1 MSSMENA
8 ERTSERRRWHGWL
21 SLALAAAIGACG
33 SAEETAEPAEE
44 THETGGLPEV
54 HLDADALALSD
65 VSLGV
70 VDSVSAGGLRVTGAI
85 TYDQNRMSHVG
96 PKTEG
101 RVTEL
106 RVEVGSRVSEGQVL
120 AHLESP
126 EVGNTRAELAEAE
139 ALLEIARENF
149 ERETRLEA
157 QGISSRRE
165 VLDAEAQLRT
175 MEARR
180 RSAEERL
187 RLLGAVSHGEG
198 GHFDVVAPYDGVVVE
213 RHGSRG
219 EVVGPADQL
228 FTIAD
233 LARLWIELDVFE
245 RDLASVSEGQAVELT
260 TAAWPGRTFPARIG
274 YVADIL
280 DVRTRTVRARV
291 EIDNTDG
298 ALRPG
303 MFATAVI
310 QTAGGETVLAVPRDA
325 VQNVESTDAVWVPGE
340 EAGAFL
346 AAPVQLGRELPGAM
360 VEIVSG
366 LAAGDSL
373 VVSGAFTLKA
383 ELARGEFGGHGH

>member
-1 MSSMENA
+1 MSTDASVV
-8 ERTSERRRWHGWL
+8 RHGVRLWL
-21 SLALAAAIGACG
+21 DIGLVMLLGACSG
-33 SAEETAEPAEE
+33 DRIPDIAAEADEPA
-44 THETGGLPEV
+44 GLPEV
-54 HLDADALALSD
+54 HLDAGALALSD

-106 RVEVGSRVSEGQVL
+106 RVEVGSRVTGGEVL

-126 EVGNTRAELAEAE
+126 EVGNTRAELVEAE
-139 ALLEIARENF
+139 ALLDIARENY

-165 VLDAEAQLRT
+165 VLEAEAQLRT

-187 RLLGAVSHGEG
+187 RLLGAASHGEG
-198 GHFDVVAPYDGVVVE
+198 GHFDVVAPYEGVVVE

-228 FTIAD
+228 FTVAD
-233 LARLWIELDVFE
+233 LSRLWIELDVFE

-280 DVRTRTVRARV
+280 DVSTRTVRARV

-310 QTAGGETVLAVPRDA
+310 QTAGGESVLAVPRDA
-325 VQNVESTDAVWVPGE
+325 VQNVEGTDAVWVPGDE
-340 EAGAFL
+340 PGAFL
-346 AAPVQLGRELPGAM
+346 ASPVLLGRELPGEM
-360 VEIVSG
+360 VEILSG

-373 VVSGAFTLKA
+373 VTTGAFTLKA

>member
-1 MSSMENA
+1 MIAS
-8 ERTSERRRWHGWL
+8 
-21 SLALAAAIGACG
+21 ACAPEPA
-33 SAEETAEPAEE
+33 AEEAREPEGERA
-44 THETGGLPEV
+44 GLPEV
-54 HLDADALALSD
+54 HLDADALAMTD
-65 VSLGV
+65 IALGV
-70 VDSVSAGGLRVTGAI
+70 AEPVSAGGLRVTGAI

-106 RVEVGSRVSEGQVL
+106 RVEVGSRVSGGQIL

-126 EVGNTRAELAEAE
+126 EVGNTRAELVEAE

-149 ERETRLEA
+149 ARETRLEA

-175 MEARR
+175 IEARR

-187 RLLGAVSHGEG
+187 RLLGAASHGEG

-219 EVVGPADQL
+219 EVVGPTDQL

-233 LARLWIELDVFE
+233 LTQLWIELDIFE
-245 RDLASVSEGQAVELT
+245 RDLASVAEGQPVEVT
-260 TAAWPGRTFPARIG
+260 TAAWPGRVFPGEIV

-280 DVRTRTVRARV
+280 DVRSRTLRARV
-291 EIDNTDG
+291 VVENADG

-303 MFATAVI
+303 MFATALVR
-310 QTAGGETVLAVPRDA
+310 TSGAAPVLAVPRDA
-325 VQNVESTDAVWVPGE
+325 VQNVEASDVVWVPAGE
-340 EAGAFL
+340 PGAFV
-346 AAPVQLGRELPGAM
+346 ASPVLLGRELPGGLI
-360 VEIVSG
+360 EILDG
-366 LAAGDSL
+366 LTAGDSL
-373 VVSGAFTLKA
+373 VVAGAFTLKA
-383 ELARGEFGGHGH
+383 ELARGELGGHGH

>member
-1 MSSMENA
+1 MSIAWMGVTRCRA
-8 ERTSERRRWHGWL
+8 RWL
-21 SLALAAAIGACG
+21 SMGLIVLLGACG
-33 SAEETAEPAEE
+33 STEETGQPPEE
-44 THETGGLPEV
+44 APEEAGLPAV

-65 VSLGV
+65 ISLGV
-70 VDSVSAGGLRVTGAI
+70 ANMVSAGGLSVTGAI
-85 TYDQNRMSHVG
+85 TYDQNRLSHVG

-120 AHLESP
+120 AVLESA

-139 ALLEIARENF
+139 ALLEIARENY
-149 ERETRLEA
+149 ERESRLEA

-175 MEARR
+175 MEARS

-187 RLLGAVSHGEG
+187 RVLGAVSTGEG
-198 GHFDVVAPYDGVVVE
+198 GYFDVVAPYDGVVVE

-219 EVVGPADQL
+219 EVVSPADQL

-233 LARLWIELDVFE
+233 LSRLWIELDVFE
-245 RDLASVSEGQAVELT
+245 RDLTSVSEGQAVGVT
-260 TAAWPGRTFPARIG
+260 TAAWPGRSFPARIG

-280 DVRTRTVRARV
+280 NVQTRTVRARV

-310 QTAGGETVLAVPRDA
+310 RTEGGAEVLAVPRDA
-325 VQNVESTDAVWVPGE
+325 VQNVEGMDVVWVPGAE
-340 EAGAFL
+340 PGAFL
-346 AAPVQLGRELPGAM
+346 ASPVLLGGELPGGS
-360 VEIVSG
+360 VEIVAG
-366 LAAGDSL
+366 LDVGDSL
-373 VVSGAFTLKA
+373 VVTGAFTLKA
-383 ELARGEFGGHGH
+383 ELAKGEFGGHGH

>member
-1 MSSMENA
+1 MSTRALGRGRVSG
-8 ERTSERRRWHGWL
+8 RWPTLWL
-21 SLALAAAIGACG
+21 TLLVTACG
-33 SAEETAEPAEE
+33 AGQVDEAPQGEAAS
-44 THETGGLPEV
+44 GGLPEV

-65 VSLGV
+65 VAVGV
-70 VDSVSAGGLRVTGAI
+70 AEMVTAGGLGVTGAI

-106 RVEVGSRVSEGQVL
+106 RAEVGSRVSEGQIL
-120 AHLESP
+120 GHLESP
-126 EVGNTRAELAEAE
+126 EVGNTRAELVEAE
-139 ALLEIARENF
+139 ALLDIARENH
-149 ERETRLEA
+149 EREVRLEA

-187 RLLGAVSHGEG
+187 RLLGAASHGEG

-219 EVVGPADQL
+219 EVVAPSDQL

-233 LARLWIELDVFE
+233 LSRLWIELDVFE
-245 RDLASVSEGQAVELT
+245 RDLASVSEGQAVEVT

-274 YVADIL
+274 YVADVL

-291 EIDNTDG
+291 EIDNADG

-310 QTAGGETVLAVPRDA
+310 RTAGGARVLAVPRDA
-325 VQNVESTDAVWVPGE
+325 VQNVEGTDVVWVPGPE
-340 EAGAFL
+340 PGTFL
-346 AAPVQLGRELPGAM
+346 GSPVILGRELPGGLI
-360 VEIVSG
+360 EIASG

-373 VVSGAFTLKA
+373 VVTGAFTLKA